1 MRLHRFL
8 RNRAIRLTRR
18 FASPVHRWRGARSA
32 SLLPLEAV
40 RRRLEL
46 TIAAMYGVPL
56 SVNAMGAATAD
67 VVLPPRLAIRGDVD
81 DAIARYRVL
90 ALAQAA
96 RLARGAAA
104 QVPAHD
110 AIAHDLFLITESA
123 AAERDVVARAPKL
136 ASALGALRFAELT
149 ARPKIFRLAHAE
161 RHVESLLRAVLA
173 SPADTVPEGV
183 AACASPAESR
193 AWAEATAREIRRASG
208 DRATYRPLNP
218 MTLWGLAWPARRGTD
233 DVNLGGGGGGSTPD
247 PYASMQPDDDAGTRR
262 GERES
267 SSGREETSGDDAS
280 AEDSGERAG
289 VADGG
294 AAATDNAHSTHD
306 GEHSMADAPRDERKT
321 AADRPPP
328 GGIPYPEWDEY
339 AHRVREHG
347 ATVSCSV
354 AADGDAT
361 WAEAILREHAP
372 LVREVRDRFA
382 PLRAQR
388 LRLRRQRSGDELDL
402 DACVEALVDRQMGR
416 APSDRL
422 YQVVRPGRQSVAF
435 ALLVDASGSTA
446 TRLADG
452 RTVLDV
458 ERMTLLLA
466 GEALASLGDPYAML
480 AFSGSRRHGVQMR
493 TIKGFAEHDPS
504 AVHRRI
510 AALAPQDNTRLGAA
524 VRHATAVLRAQPA
537 QRRVLLLLSDGQPND
552 VDFYQGS
559 YAIEDSRRALN
570 EARVD
575 GVVPFCLTVEQDERD
590 YLPHLF
596 GQTGYRVLSR
606 PEQLPAALL
615 AVVRGMLAGA

>member
-1 MRLHRFL
+1 M
-8 RNRAIRLTRR
+8 
-18 FASPVHRWRGARSA
+18 ASPVRRWRGAHSA
-32 SLLPLEAV
+32 SLLPLEEV

-46 TIAAMYGVPL
+46 TVAAMYGVPL
-56 SVNAMGAATAD
+56 SVNATGAASAD
-67 VVLPPRLAIRGDVD
+67 IVLPPRLAIRGDED
-81 DAIARYRVL
+81 DAVARYRVL

-96 RLARGAAA
+96 RLTRDAVVH
-104 QVPAHD
+104 VPTD
-110 AIAHDLFLITESA
+110 DSLAHDLFLVAESA

-136 ASALGALRFAELT
+136 ASALGALRFAELS
-149 ARPKIFRLAHAE
+149 ARPKIFRLGHAE
-161 RHVESLLRAVLA
+161 RHVETLLRAVLA
-173 SPADTVPEGV
+173 SPADSIPEVV

-193 AWAEATAREIRRASG
+193 AWAEATAHEIRRAAG
-208 DRATYRPLNP
+208 DKAHYRPLNP
-218 MTLWGLAWPARRGTD
+218 MTLWGLSWPARRGTE
-233 DVNLGGGGGGSTPD
+233 DVNLWGGGGGSSPD
-247 PYASMQPDDDAGTRR
+247 PYASAQQEAGTRR

-267 SSGREETSGDDAS
+267 SDGREETSGDDA
-280 AEDSGERAG
+280 AADDAGERAG

-294 AAATDNAHSTHD
+294 ASAKDDVHSAHD
-306 GEHSMADAPRDERKT
+306 GQHSMAEPSREERKT

-339 AHRVREHG
+339 GHRVREHG
-347 ATVSCSV
+347 ATVSCSIGE
-354 AADGDAT
+354 DGDAA

-388 LRLRRQRSGDELDL
+388 LRLRRQRTGDELDL

-466 GEALASLGDPYAML
+466 SEALASLGDPYAML
-480 AFSGSRRHGVQMR
+480 AFSGAGRHGVRMR
-493 TIKGFAEHDPS
+493 TIKEFSEHDSS

-510 AALAPQDNTRLGAA
+510 AALAPKDNTRLGAA

-570 EARVD
+570 EARVS